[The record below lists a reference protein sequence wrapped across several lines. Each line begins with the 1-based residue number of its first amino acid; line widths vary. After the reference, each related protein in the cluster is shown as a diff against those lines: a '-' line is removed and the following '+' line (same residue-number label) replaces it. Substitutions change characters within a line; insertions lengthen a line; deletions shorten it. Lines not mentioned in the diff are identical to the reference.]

1 MLKNYLLVALRNLR
15 RNKVFSLINISGL
28 ALGMTCSLLILLWV
42 KDERAK
48 DAFHPNSA
56 RLYNIY
62 ERQYYDNRIEAGFFT
77 PGMLGEEMK
86 KVIPEIEA
94 ACNYAWQDELTFQVG
109 DKILKE
115 KGTHAGKDFF
125 KMFSFPLLQGSAEK
139 ALSAPE
145 SIAISETM
153 ARQFFGKPGDA
164 IGKTIRIEDSKDLT
178 VSAVF
183 ADIGD
188 NSSFKEDNFVINWEY
203 FLVRNDWAKDW
214 GNNGPHTAIMLR
226 ANANPEL
233 VRKKIVKFLDN
244 YNKDQNAAF
253 RIELG
258 MQPYS
263 DMYLKGY
270 FKNGKAEGGRIEY
283 VRLFTLIAIFILLI
297 ACINFMNLT
306 TARSVK
312 RAKEIGIRK
321 VVGAMRGALIRQ
333 FIGEAALLAFFAV
346 TIAILLSLLLMPAF
360 NHLTGKH
367 ISLPVSDRSFWLQ
380 LFAITLLTGFISGS
394 YPALFLSS
402 FSPIKVLKGT
412 MKFTTSATLFRKGL
426 VVFQFVLSILLIIGT
441 IIVSRQVNYIYT
453 KNIGFDRENL
463 IYLPIEGELRSKY
476 ELFKNE
482 VIAQSGIKS
491 ISRISQAPTGI
502 ENNTGG
508 VQWDGKDPNT
518 LPMFATAAV
527 GYDFLKTCN
536 IQLLQGR
543 DYSKDFATDSTN
555 YVLNE
560 SAVTKIGYKN
570 PIGKPLTL
578 WGKKG
583 TIVGVIKDFHF
594 TSLHQKIEPLIL
606 RYGEKDSWG
615 DILVRTEAG
624 KTKEALAS
632 LQKICGEINPRFPF
646 TSFFADEEFQKLYTS
661 ESIINKLSMCFAFLA
676 IFISCLGLLGLV
688 MFTAEQRT
696 KEIGIRKV
704 LGASTGSLFTLLS
717 KEFLWLVFIAMLIA
731 SPLAWYAMH
740 QWLQTFAYQITIS
753 WWIFPMA
760 AVMAIMIALLTVSFQ
775 AAKAA
780 LINPTKSLRT
790 E

>member
-1 MLKNYLLVALRNLR
+1 MLKNYILVALRNLK
-15 RNKVFSLINISGL
+15 RNKVFSLINILGL

-48 DAFHPNSA
+48 DAFHANNK

-86 KVIPEIEA
+86 KVIPEVEA
-94 ACNYAWQDELTFQVG
+94 AIGFGWQEELTFQVG

-125 KMFSFPLLQGSAEK
+125 KMFSFPLLKGSPEK
-139 ALSAPE
+139 ALSTPE

-153 ARQFFGKPGDA
+153 AKHFFGKAEDA
-164 IGKTIRIEDSKDLT
+164 IGKTIRVEDSKDLI
-178 VSAVF
+178 VSGVY
-183 ADIGD
+183 ADMGN
-188 NSSFKEDNFVINWEY
+188 NSSFKGDYIINWDY

-214 GNNGPHTAIMLR
+214 GNNGPHTTIMLR

-244 YNKDQNAAF
+244 YNKDQSAAF

-263 DMYLKGY
+263 DMYLKGN
-270 FKNGKAEGGRIEY
+270 FKSGKEDGGRIEY

-333 FIGEAALLAFFAV
+333 FLGEAVLLAFIAV
-346 TIAILLSLLLMPAF
+346 IIALLLSLLLMPAF
-360 NHLTGKH
+360 NHLTGKE
-367 ISLPVSDRSFWLQ
+367 ISLPVSDSSFWLQ
-380 LFAITLLTGFISGS
+380 LLAITLITGFISGS

-402 FSPIKVLKGT
+402 FSAIRVLKGT

-463 IYLPIEGELRSKY
+463 IYIPIEGELRTKY
-476 ELFKNE
+476 ELFRNE
-482 VIAQSGIKS
+482 AISLPGIKN
-491 ISRISQAPTGI
+491 ISRISQAPTEI

-508 VQWDGKDPNT
+508 VKWDGKDPNT
-518 LPMFATAAV
+518 LPMFSTAAI
-527 GYDFLKTCN
+527 GYDFIKTCN
-536 IQLLQGR
+536 IRLLEGR
-543 DYSKDFATDSTN
+543 DYSRDFATDSTN
-555 YVLNE
+555 YILNE
-560 SAVTKIGYKN
+560 SAVAKIGYKN

-578 WGKKG
+578 WDKKG

-615 DILVRTEAG
+615 SILVRTEAG
-624 KTKEALAS
+624 KTKDALAS
-632 LQKICGEINPRFPF
+632 LQKVCTEINPRFPF
-646 TSFFADEEFQKLYTS
+646 SSFFADEEFQKLYTS
-661 ESIINKLSMCFAFLA
+661 ESIINKLSLCFAFLA

-704 LGASTGSLFTLLS
+704 LGASVGSLFTLLS
-717 KEFLWLVFIAMLIA
+717 KEFLWLVFIAMMIA

-740 QWLQTFAYQITIS
+740 NWLQTFAYQITIS
-753 WWIFPMA
+753 WWIFPLA
-760 AVMAIMIALLTVSFQ
+760 AATAILIALLTVSFQ

-780 LINPTKSLRT
+780 LVNPTKSLRT